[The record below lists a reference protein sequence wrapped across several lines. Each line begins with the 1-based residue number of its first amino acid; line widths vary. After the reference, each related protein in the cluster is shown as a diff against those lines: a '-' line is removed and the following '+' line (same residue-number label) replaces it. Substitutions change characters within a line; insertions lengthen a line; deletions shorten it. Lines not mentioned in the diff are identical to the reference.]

1 MFVIL
6 NSNIIYFFLNG
17 PWLSCCSE
25 TFCLGNLHF
34 VSKGNYLCLSVRKN
48 FFFVDD
54 PDSAKFLLLWS
65 PWELQLR
72 FKARLNQYERQIT
85 ELVKKGTNIE
95 LNTEKNTTTTTKTK
109 TKTDKGP
116 QEPNNWS
123 KSSQPMHISLQS
135 HEHILYQFSNLHSQF
150 FLCSSVT
157 KLFVNKSFFFTLKAT
172 VCGKMQL
179 RIFLLELRP
188 NANLYL

>member
-1 MFVIL
+1 MDHDYRVVLRHFVWETYIL
-6 NSNIIYFFLNG
+6 FRRVITYVRLFVKTFFL
-17 PWLSCCSE
+17 LMTQTQQSI
-25 TFCLGNLHF
+25 
-34 VSKGNYLCLSVRKN
+34 
-48 FFFVDD
+48 
-54 PDSAKFLLLWS
+54 LLLWS

-72 FKARLNQYERQIT
+72 FKARLNQYERQMT
-85 ELVKKGTNIE
+85 ELVKKGTNIK
-95 LNTEKNTTTTTKTK
+95 LNTEKKKTTTTE

-157 KLFVNKSFFFTLKAT
+157 ELFVNKSFFFTLKAT
-172 VCGKMQL
+172 IWGKIQL

>member
-1 MFVIL
+1 MGHDYRVVLRHFVWGTYIL
-6 NSNIIYFFLNG
+6 FRRVTTYVRLFVKTFFL
-17 PWLSCCSE
+17 LMTQTQQSI
-25 TFCLGNLHF
+25 
-34 VSKGNYLCLSVRKN
+34 
-48 FFFVDD
+48 
-54 PDSAKFLLLWS
+54 LLLWS

-72 FKARLNQYERQIT
+72 FKARLNQYERQMT
-85 ELVKKGTNIE
+85 ELGKKETNIK
-95 LNTEKNTTTTTKTK
+95 LNTEKKKTTTK

-157 KLFVNKSFFFTLKAT
+157 ELFENKSFFFL
-172 VCGKMQL
+172 
-179 RIFLLELRP
+179 P
-188 NANLYL
+188 